1 MNYSRR
7 DILIG
12 FAVIALIIIGVI
24 AYRQNKAKNANPS
37 PTPAPITF
45 ENELEDSFKYD
56 IPDDANSIELK
67 DVSGGNGRG
76 IATER
81 EILADIEDPAPGY
94 YYEAW
99 LQDSNNGNLVSLG
112 RLRVAKGGWLLE
124 YDKSQYGDRNNIVIS
139 LERTNDSSIEKRV
152 LEGTFN

>member
-7 DILIG
+7 DVLIG
-12 FAVIALIIIGVI
+12 FVVVVLIIIGII
-24 AYRQNKAKNANPS
+24 AYRQNKAKKVS
-37 PTPAPITF
+37 VTPTPTSITF

-56 IPDDANSIELK
+56 IPDNANSIELK

-76 IATER
+76 IATEK
-81 EILADIEDPAPGY
+81 EVLADIEDPAIGY

-99 LQDSNNGNLVSLG
+99 LENSSNERVSLG
-112 RLRVAKGGWLLE
+112 RLRMAKGGWLLE
-124 YDKSQYGDRNNIVIS
+124 YDKSQRGDYNKLIIS
-139 LERTNDSSIEKRV
+139 LERANDFTIEKRI